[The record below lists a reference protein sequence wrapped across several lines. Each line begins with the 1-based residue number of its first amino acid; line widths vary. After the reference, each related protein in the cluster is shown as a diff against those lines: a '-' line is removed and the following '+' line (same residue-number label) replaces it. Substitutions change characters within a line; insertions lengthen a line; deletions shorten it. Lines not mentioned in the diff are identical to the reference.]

1 MRSTKDRDNESVKL
15 IARLAA
21 GDAQAWREF
30 VERYRRLLY
39 SAINRVNGRYGA
51 GWDEAVMEDLFADVL
66 FKLLR
71 RDAAALTSWQGRCRL
86 ETWIYR
92 IARNVCID
100 ELRKAARRG
109 EVQEADDD
117 RGAPTAVR
125 DDGSSARDRMDL
137 RLSLEQ
143 AIDQVLTA
151 REALAVHLIYFEG
164 YTYRDVGERLGMTVG
179 AVSGMVYRALG
190 KMREYGG
197 VREHWNTE

>member
-1 MRSTKDRDNESVKL
+1 MRSPKDRDKESMEL
-15 IARLAA
+15 IARLKA
-21 GDAQAWREF
+21 GDPEAWKEF

-100 ELRKAARRG
+100 ELRKTARRG
-109 EVQEADDD
+109 EVQESDDD
-117 RGAPTAVR
+117 RRAQAADR
-125 DDGSSARDRMDL
+125 DGGSSPRDRMDL

-164 YTYRDVGERLGMTVG
+164 YTYREVGERLAMTVG
-179 AVSGMVYRALG
+179 AVSGMVYRALE
-190 KMREYGG
+190 KMREHGG
-197 VREHWNTE
+197 VAEHWNTG